1 MCYRCVR
8 VCGEDMDV
16 WALGIANRNSSQLIV
31 PNKGDYL
38 ECEECGMC
46 IDIEGLW
53 GQQRR
58 HVNPRGL
65 SF

>member
-1 MCYRCVR
+1 
-8 VCGEDMDV
+8 MDV